1 MKRNR
6 SDAKSTAKRTPVG
19 AAVMQPRVTEALTR
33 ALFVEWARHGY
44 GTLSMEAVAKR
55 AGVGK
60 AALYRRWPSKFAMV
74 TERLETV
81 GLAITQVADTGSLRQ
96 DVLANLRS
104 LRGAL
109 RHRIVRQILAD
120 LHAEMAR
127 ISPLAEKVRGR
138 LQIERRLRAKSI
150 YQRAIARGELSPNI
164 DFELL
169 NDLGAAELY
178 WRLVVTGAKADDR
191 YLNTLTDLIL
201 TAAGVSVEHRPAEGN
216 GSGVGDE
223 E

>member
-1 MKRNR
+1 
-6 SDAKSTAKRTPVG
+6 
-19 AAVMQPRVTEALTR
+19 
-33 ALFVEWARHGY
+33 
-44 GTLSMEAVAKR
+44 MEAVAKR

-81 GLAITQVADTGSLRQ
+81 GFAITQVADTGSLRG
-96 DVLANLRS
+96 DILANLRS
-104 LRGAL
+104 LRSAL
-109 RHRIVRQILAD
+109 RRRIVRQIVAD

-127 ISPLAEKVRGR
+127 NSPLAERVRNR
-138 LQIERRLRAKSI
+138 LQIERRLRGRSI
-150 YQRAIARGELSPNI
+150 YQRAIARGELSPDI

-178 WRLVVTGAKADDR
+178 WRQVVTGAKADDR

-201 TAAGVSVEHRPAEGN
+201 AATGVPAEHRPVEGN
-216 GSGVGDE
+216 GSGCLSDE
-223 E
+223 G

>member
-6 SDAKSTAKRTPVG
+6 SNVQNAAKRAPAG
-19 AAVMQPRVTEALTR
+19 AAVMQPRVTESLTR

-81 GLAITQVADTGSLRQ
+81 GLTITQVADTGSLRE
-96 DVLANLRS
+96 DILANLRS
-104 LRGAL
+104 MRSAL

-127 ISPLAEKVRGR
+127 NSPLAERVRSR
-138 LQIERRLRAKSI
+138 LQIERRLRGRSI
-150 YQRAIARGELSPNI
+150 YERAIARGELSPDV
-164 DFELL
+164 DFEIL

-178 WRLVVTGAKADDR
+178 WRQVVTGTKTDDR
-191 YLNTLTDLIL
+191 YLNALTYLIL
-201 TAAGVSVEHRPAEGN
+201 SEAGVSVEHRPVEGT
-216 GSGVGDE
+216 V
-223 E
+223 